1 MNDAGGRF
9 VMIGDKIVVANPTLL
24 DYEAGSSHIIEVKAV
39 DTGGLSRTES
49 ITVTLGNLTGT
60 ADNVINGTSGK
71 NEINGTSGAD
81 RINGLAGEDRMTGG
95 AGNDILDGGAGKDR
109 MEGGAGNDTYVV
121 DQADDRIEEGGNQG
135 TDTVVTSLDSFGL
148 GDNFENLVYTG
159 TRSFTGTGN
168 DAANTIL
175 GGSGAD
181 NLRGGR
187 GDDTLVGR
195 GGNDTL
201 DGGDGNDAL
210 YGGDGNDSLTGG
222 AGNDLLEGGAGSDTL
237 IGGAGNDTFIFRP
250 GFGND
255 TVNQFGDSNNN
266 QDVLDLSM
274 SGYAT
279 FTALQAA
286 GALAQVNADVVI
298 TLNPLDPT
306 TSDKITLKTVNLSTL
321 DATDFK
327 FG

>member
-1 MNDAGGRF
+1 
-9 VMIGDKIVVANPTLL
+9 
-24 DYEAGSSHIIEVKAV
+24 
-39 DTGGLSRTES
+39 
-49 ITVTLGNLTGT
+49 
-60 ADNVINGTSGK
+60 
-71 NEINGTSGAD
+71 
-81 RINGLAGEDRMTGG
+81 
-95 AGNDILDGGAGKDR
+95 
-109 MEGGAGNDTYVV
+109 
-121 DQADDRIEEGGNQG
+121 
-135 TDTVVTSLDSFGL
+135 
-148 GDNFENLVYTG
+148 
-159 TRSFTGTGN
+159 
-168 DAANTIL
+168 L

-255 TVNQFGDSNNN
+255 TINQFGDSNNN
-266 QDVLDLSM
+266 QDVLHLSM